1 MSSSPVDR
9 SAALELVKTAQK
21 NLAAKRG
28 LSPRASQNMMITT
41 VAKTLLDT
49 FENPG
54 VAGTNLAVIEAPTG
68 TGKSFGYLLPAI
80 PIAVMGRKKIV
91 VSTAVVSLQEQLFKQ
106 DLPAL
111 SAALPMAFTYAIAK
125 GRSRFV
131 CPSRLKEHVD
141 TLKEEGAIDLN
152 MPLSTDTF
160 SVGSPKDDIA
170 KVVFKAW
177 SDWQKKS
184 WDGEQES
191 LTWSDDEKKIWWGK
205 LTTDS
210 HGCSNKSCSMY
221 KECPYFAARQKW
233 KDADVVIANH
243 DLVMSDL
250 ALGGGMILSDP
261 EDTIYIFD
269 EAHHIPGKA
278 RDAWATSFKTE
289 TFSKMVREIGSVVI
303 GIGKAWSEQS
313 EDSAKKIGDMIIHQ
327 KDNWESA
334 VKNFKREQERFEK
347 SITAFIRDAKPKE
360 PVVLS
365 YNAPPEIIIE
375 AGRPWSTESAN
386 LLELVTTL
394 KDKIVSSR
402 DALLKG
408 GYSRNGPLTEEGEMN
423 RILGALGVYMNRLKN
438 LDDTL
443 KQWVR
448 NQPAAAK
455 PPIAKWIVPGDNRK
469 DFSIHAT
476 PTMATDILPGRLYD
490 KAFAVIY
497 ASATLSSV
505 NGFSLFRQK
514 TGLCY
519 YVNAKSL
526 KLESPFNFK
535 DNAVLVCGDLGV
547 NPTDNAAHSQRLID
561 TLPVVIEDNQEMGTL
576 VLFTSKSQMETV
588 VSSLPLHILK
598 QCKIQ
603 YTASNNALI
612 ERHKA
617 DIDEGRASILIGTQ
631 SFSEGLDLPGA
642 WCSHV
647 IITKIPFS
655 VPDNPIDKTLT
666 AWLESQG
673 RRVFS
678 EIAIPEAA
686 ERLIQQAGRLIR
698 REDDHGRITILD
710 NRLVTKWKAYGE
722 SLVKALP
729 PFSRKKLDLTKTYYK
744 KGTSA
749 PAKQAVYVARSIPGR
764 PIGLPE
770 MADREAGTWE
780 VEEALL

>member
-1 MSSSPVDR
+1 MSSPVDR
-9 SAALELVKTAQK
+9 AVALELVKTAQT

-28 LSPRASQNMMITT
+28 LLPRASQNMMITT

-54 VAGTNLAVIEAPTG
+54 DAGTNLAVIEAPTG

-111 SAALPMAFTYAIAK
+111 AAALPLAFTYAIAK

-131 CPSRLKEHVD
+131 CPSRLKEQVES
-141 TLKEEGAIDLN
+141 LVEEGTTDLN
-152 MPLSTDTF
+152 LPVSKDSF
-160 SVGSPKDDIA
+160 SVGSSKDQVA

-177 SDWQKKS
+177 DDWQKKT
-184 WDGEQES
+184 WNGEQES
-191 LTWSDDEKKIWWGK
+191 LTWSDDEKKVWWGK

-250 ALGGGMILSDP
+250 ALGGGMILSAP
-261 EDTIYIFD
+261 EETIYIFD

-289 TFSKMVREIGSVVI
+289 TFSKMLREIGSVVMNI
-303 GIGKAWSEQS
+303 GNSWSSQTE
-313 EDSAKKIGDMIIHQ
+313 EAAKKIGDMIVNEKGAWEESI
-327 KDNWESA
+327 KD
-334 VKNFKREQERFEK
+334 FKKEQERFEK
-347 SITAFIRDAKPKE
+347 SITSFIRDAKPKE

-365 YNAPPEIIIE
+365 YSTPPELIIE
-375 AGRPWSTESAN
+375 AGRPWEVASSN

-394 KDKIVSSR
+394 KDKIVAAR
-402 DALLKG
+402 DSMIKG
-408 GYSRNGPLTEEGEMN
+408 NSPRSGPLTEEGEMN
-423 RILGALGVYMNRLKN
+423 RILGAIGMYMNRLKN

-448 NQPAAAK
+448 NQPAATK
-455 PPIAKWIVPGDNRK
+455 PPIAKWIVPGENRK

-535 DNAVLVCGDLGV
+535 ENAVLVCGDLGV
-547 NPTDNAAHSQRLID
+547 NPTDNAAHGQRLID
-561 TLPVVIEDNQEMGTL
+561 TLPVVIEDHQEMGTL

-588 VSSLPLHILK
+588 VNELPLHIRQ
-598 QCKIQ
+598 QCKVQ
-603 YTASNNALI
+603 YTAPNNVLI

-617 DIDEGRASILIGTQ
+617 DIDAGRSSILVGTQ

-678 EIAIPEAA
+678 EIAVPEAA

-744 KGTSA
+744 KGTPA
-749 PAKQAVYVARSIPGR
+749 PAKQAAYVARPIPGR
-764 PIGLPE
+764 PTGLPE
-770 MADREAGTWE
+770 MVEHEAGTWE
-780 VEEALL
+780 VEEATL